1 MSTHYVY
8 ILSVCNGE
16 ICVCVLCFVETRS
29 QMCCSYNSADPTQS
43 SQNLQPLKSSTIT
56 SVNQSPLQ
64 RCAELFL
71 WSTEKPHWSLGLSSL
86 FWQNM
91 INKTPLRREGVQ
103 CSVFLLL
110 LVVEFN
116 QGLQVNHVARVEI
129 YSTSTSQPGICFLN
143 PDDVFLGVVEFVD
156 LRSDKEVDETWDEK
170 KKEQTKSI
178 IYLTFHRVVLSPM
191 FMFLMMMMMMM
202 MMMMSIYLNLNIHFY
217 SQQKWGYITWEPG
230 GGLIIRP

>member
-1 MSTHYVY
+1 MCLCAVFCRNKKPNVLFIQFCRSYSVKSEPAAIKVIHYY
-8 ILSVCNGE
+8 ICKSVATAE
-16 ICVCVLCFVETRS
+16 
-29 QMCCSYNSADPTQS
+29 MCRAIS
-43 SQNLQPLKSSTIT
+43 
-56 SVNQSPLQ
+56 
-64 RCAELFL
+64 L